1 MKQGSHFALALAIAG
16 LAFAGAQPAVAQ
28 KKDKA
33 AKAEAGPQPELSKPF
48 RAAIGAAQLA
58 LKAGNAADGE
68 AKLGAA
74 EPLAQM
80 PDEKFYVGAMRFE
93 LGKLKNDNAILRKA
107 INEMIA
113 SNSKLMNNRGELLFN
128 SGRLA
133 YQAND
138 FPDATARFTEAES
151 VGFKS
156 IDLHLQ
162 LAEANFKA
170 NQLPSG
176 LAQVDKAIA
185 LEKSLGKKPPEAW
198 YRRAVS
204 VAYKA
209 NMSADVGKWSRAQVL
224 AYPTAENWR
233 TALITYRDS
242 ARLEGQQSLDLFRL
256 MRKTKSLAGERD
268 FYEYASLATDRALPG
283 EAKAMVEEGFASGA
297 VSKSSRAV
305 NEILTLATGKIAS
318 DRASLNASEKQ
329 ASGAANGRVAKG
341 TADGFLAYGED
352 AKAIAL
358 YQLALQKG
366 GVDADEVNLRL
377 GIAQARIGQGDLARQ
392 AFAKVTG
399 PRAETARF
407 WTLWLDTSMPAPAPA
422 A

>member
-1 MKQGSHFALALAIAG
+1 MKRGSQFALMLAVAG
-16 LAFAGAQPAVAQ
+16 LTAAGANPALAQ

-33 AKAEAGPQPELSKPF
+33 KVEAGPQPELSKPF
-48 RAAIGAAQLA
+48 RAAIGAAQVS

-68 AKLGAA
+68 AKLAAA
-74 EPLAQM
+74 EPLAQA

-93 LGKLKNDNAILRKA
+93 LGKLKNDNALLRKA

-113 SNSKLMNNRGELLFN
+113 SDSKLMTNRGELYFN

-138 FPDATARFTEAES
+138 FPDATARFTEAEKL
-151 VGFKS
+151 GFKS
-156 IDLHLQ
+156 IDLYLQ

-170 NQLPSG
+170 NQIPVG
-176 LAQVDKAIA
+176 LTQVEKAIA
-185 LEKSLGKKPPEAW
+185 LEKAGGKAPPEAW

-209 NMSADVGKWSRAQVL
+209 NMAQDVAKWSRAQVL
-224 AYPTAENWR
+224 AFPTAENWR
-233 TALITYRDS
+233 TALVTYRDS
-242 ARLEGQQSLDLFRL
+242 AKLEGQQQLDLFRL

-268 FYEYASLATDRALPG
+268 FYEYASLAIDRALPG

-297 VSKSSRAV
+297 VPRTSRAV
-305 NEILTLATGKIAS
+305 NEILTLATGKIAA
-318 DRASLNASEKQ
+318 DRASLVASEKQ

-341 TADGFLAYGED
+341 TADGFLAYGD
-352 AKAIAL
+352 DSKAITL

-366 GVDADEVNLRL
+366 GIDADEVNLRL
-377 GIAQARIGQGDLARQ
+377 GIAQARLGQKDVARQ
-392 AFAKVTG
+392 TFAKVTG

-407 WTLWLDTSMPAPAPA
+407 WTLWLETTPAV
-422 A
+422 

>member
-1 MKQGSHFALALAIAG
+1 MKRGSHFALALAATG
-16 LAFAGAQPAVAQ
+16 LAFGAAQQAVAQ
-28 KKDKA
+28 KKDK

-48 RAAIGAAQLA
+48 RAAIGAAQVA
-58 LKAGNAADGE
+58 LKSGNAADGE
-68 AKLGAA
+68 AKLAVA
-74 EPLAQM
+74 EPLAQGA
-80 PDEKFYVGAMRFE
+80 DEKFYVGAMRFE
-93 LGKLKNDNAILRKA
+93 LGKLKNDNVVLRKA

-113 SNSKLMNNRGELLFN
+113 SNSKLMTNRGELLFN

-138 FPDATARFTEAES
+138 FADATARFTEAETM
-151 VGFKS
+151 GFKS
-156 IDLHLQ
+156 VDLHLQ

-170 NQLPSG
+170 NQVPAG
-176 LAQVDKAIA
+176 LAQVEKAIA
-185 LEKSLGKKPPEAW
+185 LEKANSKVPPEAW

-209 NMSADVGKWSRAQVL
+209 NMAGDVAKWSRAQVL

-233 TALITYRDS
+233 TALVTYRDS
-242 ARLEGQQSLDLFRL
+242 AKLEGQQQLDLFRL

-297 VSKSSRAV
+297 VPKTSRAV
-305 NEILTLATGKIAS
+305 NEILTLATGKIAA
-318 DRASLNASEKQ
+318 DRASLVSSEKQ
-329 ASGAANGRVAKG
+329 ASGAANGRIAKG
-341 TADGFLAYGED
+341 TADGFLAYGDD
-352 AKAIAL
+352 AKAVTL

-377 GIAQARIGQGDLARQ
+377 GIAQARMGQKDVARQ
-392 AFAKVTG
+392 TFAKVTG
-399 PRAETARF
+399 TRAETARF
-407 WTLWLDTSMPAPAPA
+407 WTLWLDTTPVA
-422 A
+422 